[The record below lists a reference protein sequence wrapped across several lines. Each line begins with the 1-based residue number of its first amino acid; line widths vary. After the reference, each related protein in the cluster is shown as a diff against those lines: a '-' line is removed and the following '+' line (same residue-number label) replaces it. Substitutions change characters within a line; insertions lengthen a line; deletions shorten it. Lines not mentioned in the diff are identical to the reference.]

1 MGLLISGITLS
12 DRDGQGERPPSRR
25 YERQSDAVATVCRG
39 AQTWVIWRISGS
51 RWRRLAH
58 RRLSAAGQAG
68 KACWS
73 RTAISFS
80 TSGTGRG
87 SSIPKRRA
95 PDEVG

>member
-1 MGLLISGITLS
+1 MLR
-12 DRDGQGERPPSRR
+12 DRDYLYQRTSTRR
-25 YERQSDAVATVCRG
+25 YERQSDAVAAECRG
-39 AQTWVIWRISGS
+39 AQTRVIWRISGS

-80 TSGTGRG
+80 TSDTGRG
-87 SSIPKRRA
+87 SSMPKRRA
-95 PDEVG
+95 PDEVV